1 MYKAYYGLS
10 RDPFPKD
17 VEPENMFKSTDFSEL
32 AGRLKYMKKQRG
44 IMLITGEP
52 GSGKTTAIR
61 HFTAGL
67 NSDRFITMYLPLATV
82 AIGDFYKQLND
93 ALKGEPCGAKSILFK
108 SIQERILHYAIQ
120 LNKIPVIIIDEAH
133 LLKNENFFE
142 LQIISNFN
150 MDSLDPALFIL
161 IAQSHLNDRLARNF
175 LESFNQRIQ
184 MKFHMHALTLSE
196 VAKLIDHQMK
206 TAGVAKQIF
215 NENACK
221 AIYSLSGGIVR
232 KIGKLVDKSLSLG
245 VSLKKD
251 IITEEEVMAAS
262 KEL

>member
-1 MYKAYYGLS
+1 MYKAYYGLT
-10 RDPFPKD
+10 REPFPKD
-17 VEPENMFKSTDFSEL
+17 IEPENMFKSSDFSEL

-61 HFTAGL
+61 NFVAGL
-67 NSDRFITMYLPLATV
+67 NNDRFFPLYLPLATV
-82 AIGDFYKQLND
+82 AIGDFYKQLNE
-93 ALKGEPCGAKSILFK
+93 ALKGESRATKSILFK
-108 SIQERILHYAIQ
+108 SIQERILHYAVQ

-161 IAQSHLNDRLARNF
+161 VAQSHLNDRLARNY
-175 LESFNQRIQ
+175 LESFNQRIN
-184 MKFHMHALTLSE
+184 MKFHMNSLKPSE
-196 VAKLIDHQMK
+196 VVKLIDHQLK
-206 TAGVAKQIF
+206 TAGASKEIL
-215 NENACK
+215 NNNACK
-221 AIYSLSGGIVR
+221 AVHSLSGGIVR
-232 KIGKLVDKSLSLG
+232 KVGKLVDKSLALG

>member
-1 MYKAYYGLS
+1 
-10 RDPFPKD
+10 
-17 VEPENMFKSTDFSEL
+17 MFKSSEFTEL
-32 AGRLKYMKKQRG
+32 SGRLTYMKKQRG

-61 HFTAGL
+61 NFVTGL
-67 NSDRFITMYLPLATV
+67 NKDRFFPLYLPLATV
-82 AIGDFYKQLND
+82 AIGDFYKQLNE
-93 ALKGEPCGAKSILFK
+93 ALKGEHCAAKSILFK
-108 SIQERILHYAIQ
+108 SIQERILHYTVQ

-133 LLKNENFFE
+133 LLKNDNFFE

-161 IAQSHLNDRLARNF
+161 VAQSHLNDRLARNY
-175 LESFNQRIQ
+175 LDSFNQRIN
-184 MKFHMHALTLSE
+184 MKFHFNSLKPSE
-196 VAKLIDHQMK
+196 VTKLIEHQLK
-206 TAGVAKQIF
+206 TAGAAKTIF
-215 NENACK
+215 NDNACK
-221 AIYSLSGGIVR
+221 AIHSLSGGIVR
-232 KIGKLVDKSLSLG
+232 KIGKLVDKSLALG

>member
-1 MYKAYYGLS
+1 MYKAYYGMT
-10 RDPFPKD
+10 REPFPKD
-17 VEPENMFKSTDFSEL
+17 IEPEKMFKSADFSEL

-61 HFTAGL
+61 NFVAGL
-67 NSDRFITMYLPLATV
+67 NKDRFFPLYLPLATV
-82 AIGDFYKQLND
+82 AIGDFYKQIND

-108 SIQERILHYAIQ
+108 SIQDRILHYTIQ

-161 IAQSHLNDRLARNF
+161 VAQSHLNDRLARNY
-175 LESFNQRIQ
+175 LESFNQRIN
-184 MKFHMHALTLSE
+184 MKFHMNSLNPSE
-196 VAKLIDHQMK
+196 VSKLIEHQMMS
-206 TAGVAKQIF
+206 AGAVKNIF
-215 NENACK
+215 SENACK
-221 AIYSLSGGIVR
+221 TIHSLSEGIVR
-232 KIGKLVDKSLSLG
+232 KIGKLVDKSLALG